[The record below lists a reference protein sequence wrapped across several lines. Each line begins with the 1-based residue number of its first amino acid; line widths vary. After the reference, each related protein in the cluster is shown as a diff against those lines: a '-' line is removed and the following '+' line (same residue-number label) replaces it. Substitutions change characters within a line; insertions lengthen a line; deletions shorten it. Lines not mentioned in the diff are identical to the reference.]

1 MINDAETDFLYLGG
15 CLPAMY
21 PEFYLRLEKLLSSYN
36 ISFDLLPNTK
46 DIWARD
52 YMPVQTGENEFI
64 QFVYDPDYLKPK
76 KYKHLKTLTDD
87 VCEALDVPRNKSSL
101 VVDGWNV
108 IRNGDKVIM
117 CDKVF
122 KENPRLDR
130 SMVID
135 ELCSVFKTDKVYFV
149 PWNRLDYTGHADGM
163 VRFIDDN
170 TVFVNSSTKDNP
182 EHDRQLRKFLSSL
195 GFSLIDLP
203 YNPPYDPSYESAKG
217 LYLNYLE
224 MKQAVI
230 VPIFKEKEDEIAIKT
245 LEEVFRAKAV
255 LSVDCSEIAEQGG
268 VLNCISWSVA
278 RTW

>member
-1 MINDAETDFLYLGG
+1 MINDAETEFLYLAG
-15 CLPAMY
+15 CLPTMF
-21 PEFYLRLEKLLSSYN
+21 PEFYLRLEKLLASN
-36 ISFDLLPNTK
+36 KIPFDLLPNTK

-52 YMPVQTGENEFI
+52 YMPIQVGANEFI

-76 KYKHLKTLTDD
+76 KYKHLKTITDD
-87 VCEALDVPRNKSSL
+87 VCEALDVPRNKSTL
-101 VVDGWNV
+101 VVDGGNV
-108 IRNGDKVIM
+108 IRYSDKVIL

-122 KENPRLDR
+122 KENLRLGR

-135 ELCSVFKTDKVYFV
+135 ELCSLFKTDKVYFV
-149 PWNRLDYTGHADGM
+149 PWNWLDYTGHADGM
-163 VRFIDDN
+163 IRFIDHN
-170 TVFVNSSTKDNP
+170 TVIVNYATEDNP
-182 EHDRQLRKFLSSL
+182 EHDRKLRKYLLSS
-195 GFSLIDLP
+195 GFSFIDLP

-217 LYLNYLE
+217 LYINYLE

-230 VPIFKEKEDEIAIKT
+230 VPIFKEREDDIAIKT
-245 LEEVFRAKAV
+245 LEEVFRTKPV